1 MSNLPEKQTNFDILQ
16 ELTAARLGLMRAGSS
31 VATREVLKFDLDH
44 ARARDAVH
52 LPFDTAAFEE
62 ELKKRELEFLSVQSA
77 AKDRTTYLQRP
88 DLGRKLSEESRQEL
102 QNYTMGNAISAD
114 ICIVIADGLSSKAI
128 DANAINFL
136 DEFLP
141 LLPRNNWSLAPLVVA
156 KQGRV
161 ALADEVG
168 EVLNVRLSI
177 ILIGERPGLTA
188 ADSMGIYFT
197 YEPKTGKTDADK
209 NCISNVREGGLS
221 LKEAALKLENLI
233 QSSFKLCLSGVGLK
247 DSDPLIIDKE
257 SDKG

>member
-1 MSNLPEKQTNFDILQ
+1 MSNLPEKQANFEMLQ

-62 ELKKRELEFLSVQSA
+62 ECRKRELEVVSVQSA

-88 DLGRKLSEESRQEL
+88 DLGRKLSEVSRQEL
-102 QNYTMGNAISAD
+102 QNYANRHVTSTD
-114 ICIVIADGLSSKAI
+114 ICIAIADGLSSKAI
-128 DANAINFL
+128 DANAIKFL

-141 LLPRNNWSLAPLVVA
+141 LLPRNNWSLAPIIVV

-168 EVLNVRLSI
+168 EVLKTRLSL

-197 YEPKTGKTDADK
+197 YEPKVGKTDADK

-221 LKEAALKLENLI
+221 SKEAALKLENLI

-247 DSDPLIIDKE
+247 DSDPLIIDN
-257 SDKG
+257 